1 MLCSRSTMTVLKNE
15 IVGFDPRVDG
25 EPKKGPS
32 LTGLTELNSFI
43 ESGDN
48 MRFSAFGSAIGA
60 LALVQSVAGI
70 ENAAVYK
77 LKNGECQ
84 SHGLTIPQND
94 ATLNLAY
101 EFGIAKFYNV
111 EDVEDLNNVLLGSRR
126 YEETDND
133 DGKQLILIING
144 VENPSDFLSSYDIA
158 PTFDVA
164 IKDDRHSSS
173 LKSFLSDIPN
183 KLYTLNR
190 NSGYYLNKLSNE
202 ITILTDSNKKASYL
216 KNLWNKFFHQ
226 EETNKIEN
234 LWGKLKGSVERYGSL
249 PEQEETVLRIN
260 KRSMDH
266 INDESFISEL
276 TQLEFFL
283 EEQLKNNSKND
294 KVVINIDSLISI
306 FKKTGVTQTYETCQN
321 IISKVVVDKLHK
333 HDDISATIVVLPL
346 DQSLV
351 TVKSNERFQ
360 KQQHLSG
367 LRKRSE
373 DSLFVKSSN
382 ACFANQLAC
391 IESTDSC
398 SDHGLCTLVG
408 SCWKC
413 LCSATVDENDRTS
426 YWTGASC
433 EKADY
438 SSQFNLLLWTTI
450 VLIVSIVAGVKLLYK
465 CGEQELPGVLL
476 AATVQTKKST

>member
-1 MLCSRSTMTVLKNE
+1 M
-15 IVGFDPRVDG
+15 
-25 EPKKGPS
+25 
-32 LTGLTELNSFI
+32 
-43 ESGDN
+43 
-48 MRFSAFGSAIGA
+48 
-60 LALVQSVAGI
+60 
-70 ENAAVYK
+70 
-77 LKNGECQ
+77 
-84 SHGLTIPQND
+84 TIPQND

-306 FKKTGVTQTYETCQN
+306 FK
-321 IISKVVVDKLHK
+321 
-333 HDDISATIVVLPL
+333 
-346 DQSLV
+346 
-351 TVKSNERFQ
+351 R
-360 KQQHLSG
+360 
-367 LRKRSE
+367 
-373 DSLFVKSSN
+373 
-382 ACFANQLAC
+382 
-391 IESTDSC
+391 
-398 SDHGLCTLVG
+398 
-408 SCWKC
+408 
-413 LCSATVDENDRTS
+413 
-426 YWTGASC
+426 
-433 EKADY
+433 
-438 SSQFNLLLWTTI
+438 
-450 VLIVSIVAGVKLLYK
+450 
-465 CGEQELPGVLL
+465 QE
-476 AATVQTKKST
+476 